1 LAQPGDVLIVLGKGH
16 EVGQEIAAE
25 ILPFSD
31 VEVVRE
37 EWARLNGSGAR
48 R

>member
-1 LAQPGDVLIVLGKGH
+1 VLIVLGKGH
-16 EVGQEIAAE
+16 EVGQEIAGE

-31 VEVVRE
+31 VDVIRE
-37 EWARLNGSGAR
+37 EWAQLTGAGAR